1 MTFCNT
7 PRGLASNTLPQTE
20 ICHRVS
26 CRVRKLN
33 SRTLGDLPTQ
43 PLAKLGSVI
52 GIDLSVEAC
61 TRDGNVGEAGVEQV
75 WVDAG
80 IAVNEDAFG
89 GKPLGAVTGNGVAVV
104 EMTMLDGVEF
114 DLAIVVEA
122 DGQATVG
129 GGRP

>member
-7 PRGLASNTLPQTE
+7 PWGLASNTLPQTE

-33 SRTLGDLPTQ
+33 SRTLGNLATQ
-43 PLAKLGSVI
+43 LLAKIGSVI

-61 TRDGNVGEAGVEQV
+61 ARDGNIGEAGVEQV

-80 IAVNEDAFG
+80 IAVNEDAFFSES
-89 GKPLGAVTGNGVAVV
+89 LGAMTCDCVAV
-104 EMTMLDGVEF
+104 
-114 DLAIVVEA
+114 
-122 DGQATVG
+122 
-129 GGRP
+129 